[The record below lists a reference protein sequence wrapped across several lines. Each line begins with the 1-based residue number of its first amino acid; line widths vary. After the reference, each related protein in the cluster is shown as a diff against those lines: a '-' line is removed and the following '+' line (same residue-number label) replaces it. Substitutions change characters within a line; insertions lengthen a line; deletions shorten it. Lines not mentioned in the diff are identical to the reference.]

1 VSNKKTPPEV
11 GLKEASGESE
21 DATKKRPKYIKLKR
35 PSDIMAYVQTL
46 INRLREEDKEIS
58 ELSKITN
65 LLNTWI
71 MAHKDH
77 METEEFKKLRA
88 EMDAWRDAQ
97 EKQ

>member
-1 VSNKKTPPEV
+1 VANKKTPPEV
-11 GLKEASGESE
+11 SQKETLGESE

-35 PSDIMAYVQTL
+35 PSDVMAYVQTL

-77 METEEFKKLRA
+77 METEEFKRLRA
-88 EMDAWRDAQ
+88 EMDAWK
-97 EKQ
+97 EKMDKQ